1 MKAAFIHET
10 GPAANIQFG
19 DLPKPEPRHNQVLVR
34 VTAVSVNPIDTYVRS
49 GLVPMELPKPF
60 VVGCDLAGVVESV
73 GADVTRFKPG
83 DRVWGSNQGLLGRQ
97 GTFAE
102 FAAVEECFLYPTPDG
117 VGDEQAAAIALVGVT
132 AHLGL
137 VREARLKPHET
148 IFVNGGSGGV
158 GSTVIQMAKALGA
171 RVFACAGS
179 DEKVAA
185 CRALGAEAAFNY
197 RTQKIGEELKKVAP
211 AGVNAWWETTREPD
225 FDLAVGALAARGRM
239 ILMAGREARPPFPVG
254 PFYVKGCSLL
264 GFVMFLA
271 TPDEQ
276 RRCADDL
283 NRWLAEGKLKARIDR
298 VLPLSEAAQA
308 HQLQEEAT
316 IKMSGTIAGKIVLK
330 PDAVTG

>member
-1 MKAAFIHET
+1 MKAAFINET
-10 GPAANIQFG
+10 GPAAHIQFG
-19 DLPKPEPRHNQVLVR
+19 DLPQPEPRPHQVLVR
-34 VTAVSVNPIDTYVRS
+34 VTAVSVNPIDTYIRS

-60 VVGCDLAGVVESV
+60 IVGCDLAGVVTAV
-73 GADVTRFKPG
+73 GTDVTRFKPS

-102 FAAVEECFLYPTPDG
+102 FAAVEECFLYPTPDA
-117 VGDEQAAAIALVGVT
+117 VSDEQAAAIALVGLT

-185 CRALGAEAAFNY
+185 CRELGAEAVFNY
-197 RTQKIGEELKKVAP
+197 RTRKIGEELKKVAP
-211 AGVNAWWETTREPD
+211 AGVNVWWETTREPD

-316 IKMSGTIAGKIVLK
+316 INHSGAITGKLVLK
-330 PDAVTG
+330 PCQE

>member
-1 MKAAFIHET
+1 MKAAFIRAT
-10 GPAANIQFG
+10 GPASNIEFG
-19 DLPKPEPRHNQVLVR
+19 ELPRPVPAPHQLLIR
-34 VTAVSVNPIDTYVRS
+34 VGAVSVNPIDTYVRS
-49 GLVPMELPKPF
+49 GLVPMQLPQPF
-60 VVGCDLAGVVESV
+60 IVGCDFAGVVEAV
-73 GADVTRFKPG
+73 GGEVSSFKAG

-102 FAAVEECFLYPTPDG
+102 YIAVDECFAYRTPAG
-117 VGDEQAAAIALVGVT
+117 VADNDAAASALVGIT

-137 VREARLKPHET
+137 VREAKLRPHET

-197 RTQKIGEELKKVAP
+197 RTQKVGEELKKVAP
-211 AGVNAWWETTREPD
+211 AGVNVWWETTREPD
-225 FDLAVGALAARGRM
+225 FDLAVGVLAARGRM

-254 PFYVKGCSLL
+254 PFYVKGCALH

-276 RRCADDL
+276 RHCADDL
-283 NRWLAEGKLKARIDR
+283 NRWLAEGKLKAKIDR
-298 VLPLSEAAQA
+298 VLPLSEAAKA

-316 IKMSGTIAGKIVLK
+316 IKRSGAIAGKIVLK
-330 PDAVTG
+330 P